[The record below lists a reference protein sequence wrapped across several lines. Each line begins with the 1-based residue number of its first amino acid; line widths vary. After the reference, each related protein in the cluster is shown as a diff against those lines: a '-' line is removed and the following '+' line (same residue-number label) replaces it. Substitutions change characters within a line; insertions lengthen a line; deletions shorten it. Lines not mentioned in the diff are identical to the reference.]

1 MKYVI
6 DLVLH
11 DFLIMYNMKHNIDL
25 SDMILLHFLAL
36 IRIFATIN
44 AQKVEVSNIR
54 SGITENYIELQ
65 KNPEKREVVTL
76 LLNLCSDLFR
86 CGKLNHDGDA
96 DGGVG

>member
-54 SGITENYIELQ
+54 SSITEYHNE
-65 KNPEKREVVTL
+65 
-76 LLNLCSDLFR
+76 
-86 CGKLNHDGDA
+86 
-96 DGGVG
+96 